1 MSPSVELN
9 LAMILFLPWFAILG
23 GLYWVYPRTPRTPVR
38 NAFDAASLLLAVV
51 AAILGTWWSYAHAD
65 LSVGT
70 LWRQLLASTVSYALF
85 LGVMALA
92 TWLRHRWITH
102 PRASGGVPV
111 CVRGSTT

>member
-1 MSPSVELN
+1 MSQTVQLN

-23 GLYWVYPRTPRTPVR
+23 GLFWVYPRVPRSAAR
-38 NAFDAASLLLAVV
+38 NAFDAASLALAVL

-70 LWRQLLASTVSYALF
+70 LWRQLLASTISYGLF

-92 TWLRHRWITH
+92 LWLRHRWITH
-102 PRASGGVPV
+102 PRAARNSNLDMAP
-111 CVRGSTT
+111 